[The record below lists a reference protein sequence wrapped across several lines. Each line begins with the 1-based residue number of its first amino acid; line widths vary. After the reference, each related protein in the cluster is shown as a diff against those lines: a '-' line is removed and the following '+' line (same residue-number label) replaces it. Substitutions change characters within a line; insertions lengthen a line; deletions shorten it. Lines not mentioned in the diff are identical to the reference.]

1 MNINVVSLPERNERK
16 YYFQDCAKLS
26 HSIIIMWGNN
36 VFFWGGFLPF
46 PSPTFMA
53 NCLLMIKLSVKI
65 GSLCNVHHAHQFYN
79 NDNGIYEWIS
89 PFNPLFTIM
98 TWIEKFLGSVTQ
110 NVEVSTVTI
119 INKKLHYSPQHIYIL
134 M

>member
-1 MNINVVSLPERNERK
+1 MLCPYQREMRG
-16 YYFQDCAKLS
+16 
-26 HSIIIMWGNN
+26 SITFKIVPSYRIQSSSCEVTMC
-36 VFFWGGFLPF
+36 FFGGGFLPF

-98 TWIEKFLGSVTQ
+98 T
-110 NVEVSTVTI
+110 
-119 INKKLHYSPQHIYIL
+119 
-134 M
+134 